1 MGYGSKEFFVS
12 LFLQWIL
19 ATPDP
24 ESAMKKQ
31 VDPCMHSAEH
41 ILNQA
46 MGRLFDCDR
55 CFSAHI
61 ERKKSKCDY
70 RFNRSLTD
78 EELKSLENEVNGV
91 IEAGLPVS
99 EQYISIGDARER
111 FNLSRLP
118 DDAGDRLRIV
128 SIGDYDHCPC
138 IGRHV
143 SSTHEIG
150 KFRVT
155 SSGFDDGVLRIRF
168 KLQRP

>member
-1 MGYGSKEFFVS
+1 
-12 LFLQWIL
+12 
-19 ATPDP
+19 
-24 ESAMKKQ
+24 
-31 VDPCMHSAEH
+31 MHSAEH

-46 MGRLFDCDR
+46 MGRLFGCDR

-70 RFNRSLTD
+70 RFSRPLTD
-78 EELKSLENEVNGV
+78 EELKALESEVNGV
-91 IEAGLPVS
+91 IETDAAVS
-99 EQYISIGDARER
+99 DQYISINHARER

-118 DDAGDRLRIV
+118 DDAGDRVRIV

-138 IGRHV
+138 IGLHV

-150 KFRVT
+150 KFRIT

-168 KLQRP
+168 KLKRP

>member
-1 MGYGSKEFFVS
+1 
-12 LFLQWIL
+12 
-19 ATPDP
+19 
-24 ESAMKKQ
+24 MKKQ
-31 VDPCMHSAEH
+31 IDPCMHSAEH

-61 ERKKSKCDY
+61 ERRKSKCDY
-70 RFNRSLTD
+70 RFDRSLTD
-78 EELKSLENEVNGV
+78 EEVNALESEVNGV
-91 IEAGLPVS
+91 IEADMAVS
-99 EQYISIGDARER
+99 KRYISIDNARER

-118 DDAGDRLRIV
+118 DNAGDRVRIV

-138 IGRHV
+138 IGLHV

-150 KFRVT
+150 KFRIT

-168 KLQRP
+168 KLKRPATR